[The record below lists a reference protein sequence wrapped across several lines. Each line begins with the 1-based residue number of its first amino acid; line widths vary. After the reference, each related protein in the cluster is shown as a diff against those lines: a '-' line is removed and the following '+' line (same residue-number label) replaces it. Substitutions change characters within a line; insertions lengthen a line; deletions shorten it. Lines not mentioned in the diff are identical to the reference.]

1 MDQPDLSSSRCP
13 VLPHPRRGAAAA
25 IETAALKAMFGSRKL
40 RDGPGAY
47 TMAGFHD
54 MGFAA
59 FGEVRGRLFRTAPVL
74 LPTDRPRDAAGG

>member
-1 MDQPDLSSSRCP
+1 MPCSAASA
-13 VLPHPRRGAAAA
+13 PRRCK
-25 IETAALKAMFGSRKL
+25 TAALNAVFGSRKL

-59 FGEVRGRLFRTAPVL
+59 FGEVRGRVFRTAPVL
-74 LPTDRPRDAAGG
+74 LPRRLSSRAARRRPRDAAGGQAP

>member
-1 MDQPDLSSSRCP
+1 
-13 VLPHPRRGAAAA
+13 
-25 IETAALKAMFGSRKL
+25 MFGSRKL

-74 LPTDRPRDAAGG
+74 LPRRLSSRAARRRPRDAAGGQAP

>member
-1 MDQPDLSSSRCP
+1 
-13 VLPHPRRGAAAA
+13 
-25 IETAALKAMFGSRKL
+25 MFGSRKL

>member
-1 MDQPDLSSSRCP
+1 MFFGLAIFTMPCSAASA
-13 VLPHPRRGAAAA
+13 PRRCK
-25 IETAALKAMFGSRKL
+25 TAALNAMFGSRKL